1 MIARLARFHID
12 LPHDHFR
19 TPTFGS
25 STKVSRSPV
34 NLGPN
39 RATIAVKNGKQS
51 ASQVYMPTPRG
62 NRLGL
67 LVLASFLLSLVAPAA
82 LLCQSSLS
90 QSSVNHSVPV
100 HPSSVRRVHILD
112 GKNAVEIEVEGSD
125 RLLPQT
131 QVLTGP
137 DRLVVDFPN
146 AVPGN
151 AVRNQVVNRGEVK
164 SVRVGLFQSSPPV
177 TRVVLDLKTAQSF
190 QVFPYGHTVI
200 IKVTGGVP
208 SANAN
213 AKPEVDDFPPAARPG
228 LVPASYAAAGQRAQ
242 TQAGKPPL
250 EVTFRNGLLSIH
262 ANKAS
267 LSEILFA
274 VHERT
279 GAEVAVAAGAET
291 EQVVADYGP
300 APAPEVLAQL
310 LNGSRF
316 NFLILSSPDNP
327 QKLDRV
333 ILSLRGNG
341 VVVPL
346 QQMPTPAEEEEAN
359 PPVATNP
366 LNEPAVANAPQSP
379 PKTPPETRP
388 DANNSPD

>member
-1 MIARLARFHID
+1 
-12 LPHDHFR
+12 
-19 TPTFGS
+19 
-25 STKVSRSPV
+25 
-34 NLGPN
+34 
-39 RATIAVKNGKQS
+39 
-51 ASQVYMPTPRG
+51 MPTPRG
-62 NRLGL
+62 NRFGP
-67 LVLASFLLSLVAPAA
+67 LVLASFLLSLTAPAA
-82 LLCQSSLS
+82 LLS
-90 QSSVNHSVPV
+90 QSPVNHSSST
-100 HPSSVRRVHILD
+100 HSSSVRRVHILD
-112 GKNAVEIEVEGSD
+112 SKTAVEIEVEGSD
-125 RLLPQT
+125 RLLPET

-190 QVFPYGHTVI
+190 QVFPSGRTVI

-208 SANAN
+208 NTN
-213 AKPEVDDFPPAARPG
+213 AKLEVDDFPPSARPG
-228 LVPASYAAAGQRAQ
+228 LVPANYAVAGQRVQ
-242 TQAGKPPL
+242 TPPAPAKPPL
-250 EVTFRNGLLSIH
+250 EVTFRNGLLSIR

-291 EQVVADYGP
+291 EQVVAEYGP

-316 NFLILSSPDNP
+316 NFLILSSPNNP

-341 VVVPL
+341 VVAPL
-346 QQMPTPAEEEEAN
+346 QQMPTPAEDEEPN

-366 LNEPAVANAPQSP
+366 VNEPAVANAPQSP
-379 PKTPPETRP
+379 PKTLPEPRP
-388 DANNSPD
+388 DGNNAPD

>member
-1 MIARLARFHID
+1 
-12 LPHDHFR
+12 
-19 TPTFGS
+19 
-25 STKVSRSPV
+25 
-34 NLGPN
+34 
-39 RATIAVKNGKQS
+39 
-51 ASQVYMPTPRG
+51 MPTPRG
-62 NRLGL
+62 NRLGP
-67 LVLASFLLSLVAPAA
+67 LVLASFLVTLAAPAA
-82 LLCQSSLS
+82 LLCQSSAG
-90 QSSVNHSVPV
+90 QSSVNHSAPG
-100 HPSSVRRVHILD
+100 HSSSVRRVHVLD

-125 RLLPQT
+125 RLIPET

-146 AVPGN
+146 ALPGN

-190 QVFPYGHTVI
+190 QVFPYGRTVI
-200 IKVTGGVP
+200 IKVTG
-208 SANAN
+208 SAAIANAN
-213 AKPEVDDFPPAARPG
+213 ASSSSNTKVEVDDFPPAARPG
-228 LVPASYAAAGQRAQ
+228 LLSASYNAAGGSVQTPQAAA
-242 TQAGKPPL
+242 KPPL
-250 EVTFRNGLLSIH
+250 EVTFRNGLLFIR

-274 VHERT
+274 VHQRA

-291 EQVVADYGP
+291 EQVVAEYGP
-300 APAPEVLAQL
+300 APAPEVLARL

-341 VVVPL
+341 AVVPL
-346 QQMPTPAEEEEAN
+346 QQMPTPAEEEQVSAPAAAN
-359 PPVATNP
+359 PP
-366 LNEPAVANAPQSP
+366 NEPAVANAPPQP
-379 PKTPPETRP
+379 PAKTLPETRP
-388 DANNSPD
+388 DDSNSPD

>member
-1 MIARLARFHID
+1 
-12 LPHDHFR
+12 
-19 TPTFGS
+19 
-25 STKVSRSPV
+25 
-34 NLGPN
+34 
-39 RATIAVKNGKQS
+39 
-51 ASQVYMPTPRG
+51 MPTPRG
-62 NRLGL
+62 KKLRL
-67 LVLASFLLSLVAPAA
+67 LVPASFLLSLAAPAA

-90 QSSVNHSVPV
+90 QSSPSHS
-100 HPSSVRRVHILD
+100 SSVRRVQVLD

-125 RLLPQT
+125 RLLPET

-146 AVPGN
+146 ALPGN

-190 QVFPYGHTVI
+190 QVFPYGRTVI
-200 IKVTGGVP
+200 IKVTGSAP
-208 SANAN
+208 NTNANAN

-228 LVPASYAAAGQRAQ
+228 LLSASYNTAGGGQVQ
-242 TQAGKPPL
+242 TPQAPAKSPL
-250 EVTFRNGLLSIH
+250 EVTFRNGLLSIR

-274 VHERT
+274 VHQRT

-291 EQVVADYGP
+291 EQVVAEYGP
-300 APAPEVLAQL
+300 APAPEVLARL

-341 VVVPL
+341 AVVPL
-346 QQMPTPAEEEEAN
+346 PQMPTPAEDEEVSAPAAAN
-359 PPVATNP
+359 PP
-366 LNEPAVANAPQSP
+366 NEPAVANAPPQVP

-388 DANNSPD
+388 DQNNSPD

>member
-1 MIARLARFHID
+1 
-12 LPHDHFR
+12 
-19 TPTFGS
+19 
-25 STKVSRSPV
+25 V
-34 NLGPN
+34 
-39 RATIAVKNGKQS
+39 
-51 ASQVYMPTPRG
+51 QV
-62 NRLGL
+62 
-67 LVLASFLLSLVAPAA
+67 
-82 LLCQSSLS
+82 
-90 QSSVNHSVPV
+90 
-100 HPSSVRRVHILD
+100 LD

-125 RLLPQT
+125 RLLPET

-146 AVPGN
+146 ALPGN

-190 QVFPYGHTVI
+190 QVFPYGRTVI
-200 IKVTGGVP
+200 IKVTGSAP
-208 SANAN
+208 ATNANAN
-213 AKPEVDDFPPAARPG
+213 HKVEVDDFPPVSRPG
-228 LVPASYAAAGQRAQ
+228 LVSASYAAAGGQVQ
-242 TQAGKPPL
+242 TPQAPAKSPL
-250 EVTFRNGLLSIH
+250 EVTFRNGLLSIR

-274 VHERT
+274 VHQRT

-291 EQVVADYGP
+291 EQVVAEYGP
-300 APAPEVLAQL
+300 APAPEVLARL

-341 VVVPL
+341 AVVPL
-346 QQMPTPAEEEEAN
+346 QQMPTPAEEEEVSAPAAAN
-359 PPVATNP
+359 PP
-366 LNEPAVANAPQSP
+366 NEPGVANAPPPAP
-379 PKTPPETRP
+379 PKTLPESRP
-388 DANNSPD
+388 DDNSTPD

>member
-1 MIARLARFHID
+1 
-12 LPHDHFR
+12 
-19 TPTFGS
+19 
-25 STKVSRSPV
+25 
-34 NLGPN
+34 
-39 RATIAVKNGKQS
+39 
-51 ASQVYMPTPRG
+51 MPTPRG
-62 NRLGL
+62 KQLRL
-67 LVLASFLLSLVAPAA
+67 LVLASFLSLAAPAA
-82 LLCQSSLS
+82 LLCQSSA
-90 QSSVNHSVPV
+90 NHSSTN
-100 HPSSVRRVHILD
+100 HSSSVRRVQVLD

-125 RLLPQT
+125 RLLPET

-146 AVPGN
+146 ALPGN

-190 QVFPYGHTVI
+190 QVFPYGRTVI
-200 IKVTGGVP
+200 IKVTGSAP
-208 SANAN
+208 ATNANAN
-213 AKPEVDDFPPAARPG
+213 HKVEVDDFPPVSRPG
-228 LVPASYAAAGQRAQ
+228 LVSASYAAAGGQVQ
-242 TQAGKPPL
+242 TPQAPAKSPL
-250 EVTFRNGLLSIH
+250 EVTFRNGLLSIR

-274 VHERT
+274 VHQRT

-291 EQVVADYGP
+291 EQVVAEYGP
-300 APAPEVLAQL
+300 APAPEVLARL

-341 VVVPL
+341 AVVPL
-346 QQMPTPAEEEEAN
+346 QQMPTPAEEEEVSAPAAAN
-359 PPVATNP
+359 PP
-366 LNEPAVANAPQSP
+366 NEPGVANAPPPAP
-379 PKTPPETRP
+379 PKTLPESRP
-388 DANNSPD
+388 DDNSTPD

>member
-1 MIARLARFHID
+1 
-12 LPHDHFR
+12 
-19 TPTFGS
+19 
-25 STKVSRSPV
+25 
-34 NLGPN
+34 
-39 RATIAVKNGKQS
+39 
-51 ASQVYMPTPRG
+51 MPTPRG
-62 NRLGL
+62 NRRVPP
-67 LVLASFLLSLVAPAA
+67 VLASFLLSLGAPAA
-82 LLCQSSLS
+82 LLCQSPP
-90 QSSVNHSVPV
+90 NHSAPT
-100 HPSSVRRVHILD
+100 HSSSVRHVRILD
-112 GKNAVEIEVEGSD
+112 SKTAVEIEVEGSD

-208 SANAN
+208 NTSTNTN
-213 AKPEVDDFPPAARPG
+213 TKLEVDDFPPTARPG
-228 LVPASYAAAGQRAQ
+228 LVPASYAAAGQRVQ

-250 EVTFRNGLLSIH
+250 EVTFRNGLLSIR

-291 EQVVADYGP
+291 EQVVAEYGP

-333 ILSLRGNG
+333 ILSLRGNS
-341 VVVPL
+341 VVAPL
-346 QQMPTPAEEEEAN
+346 QQMPTPAEEEDGS

-366 LNEPAVANAPQSP
+366 VNEPAVANAPPQSL

-388 DANNSPD
+388 DGNNAPD

>member
-1 MIARLARFHID
+1 
-12 LPHDHFR
+12 
-19 TPTFGS
+19 
-25 STKVSRSPV
+25 
-34 NLGPN
+34 
-39 RATIAVKNGKQS
+39 
-51 ASQVYMPTPRG
+51 MPTPRG
-62 NRLGL
+62 NRPCP
-67 LVLASFLLSLVAPAA
+67 LVLASFLLALAAPAA
-82 LLCQSSLS
+82 MPGQASPGQSSPGQSSLKNS
-90 QSSVNHSVPV
+90 SRVQSA
-100 HPSSVRRVHILD
+100 PSSVRRVHVLD
-112 GKNAVEIEVEGSD
+112 GKSAVEIEVEGSD

-146 AVPGN
+146 ALPGN

-177 TRVVLDLKTAQSF
+177 TRIVLDLKTAQSF
-190 QVFPYGHTVI
+190 EVFPYGRTVI
-200 IKVTGGVP
+200 IKVTGRAP
-208 SANAN
+208 NASASANN
-213 AKPEVDDFPPAARPG
+213 KVEVDDFPPVTRPG
-228 LVPASYAAAGQRAQ
+228 LVSASYNAAGERVQAPQAAA
-242 TQAGKPPL
+242 KPAL

-274 VHERT
+274 VHQRT

-291 EQVVADYGP
+291 EQVVAEYGP

-341 VVVPL
+341 SVMPL
-346 QQMPTPAEEEEAN
+346 PQMPTPEDEEVA
-359 PPVATNP
+359 PPVAANP
-366 LNEPAVANAPQSP
+366 SNEPAVANAPPQVP

-388 DANNSPD
+388 DENNTPD

>member
-1 MIARLARFHID
+1 
-12 LPHDHFR
+12 
-19 TPTFGS
+19 
-25 STKVSRSPV
+25 
-34 NLGPN
+34 
-39 RATIAVKNGKQS
+39 
-51 ASQVYMPTPRG
+51 MPTPRG
-62 NRLGL
+62 NRLRS
-67 LVLASFLLSLVAPAA
+67 LVLASFLLILAAPAA
-82 LLCQSSLS
+82 LLCQPAIS
-90 QSSVNHSVPV
+90 QSSVSHSLPT
-100 HPSSVRRVHILD
+100 HSSSVRRVQVLD

-125 RLLPQT
+125 RLLPET

-146 AVPGN
+146 ALPGE

-177 TRVVLDLKTAQSF
+177 TRVVLDLKTAHSF
-190 QVFPYGHTVI
+190 QVFPYGRTVI
-200 IKVTGGVP
+200 IKVTG
-208 SANAN
+208 SAPVVSTKDNRN
-213 AKPEVDDFPPAARPG
+213 VEVDDFPPAAHPG
-228 LVPASYAAAGQRAQ
+228 LLSASYNTAGGSVQ
-242 TQAGKPPL
+242 TPPAPAKPL
-250 EVTFRNGLLSIH
+250 EVTFRNGLLSIR

-274 VHERT
+274 VHQRT

-291 EQVVADYGP
+291 EQVVAEYGP
-300 APAPEVLAQL
+300 APAPEVLARL

-341 VVVPL
+341 AVVPL
-346 QQMPTPAEEEEAN
+346 QQVPTPSEDEEVS

-366 LNEPAVANAPQSP
+366 LNEPPVANAPPQPP

-388 DANNSPD
+388 DENNSPD

>member
-1 MIARLARFHID
+1 
-12 LPHDHFR
+12 
-19 TPTFGS
+19 
-25 STKVSRSPV
+25 
-34 NLGPN
+34 
-39 RATIAVKNGKQS
+39 
-51 ASQVYMPTPRG
+51 MPTPRG
-62 NRLGL
+62 NRPGP
-67 LVLASFLLSLVAPAA
+67 LVLASVLLSLAAPAA

-90 QSSVNHSVPV
+90 QSSLSQSSLRQSSLRQSSVNHSSPS
-100 HPSSVRRVHILD
+100 HSSSVRHVQVLD
-112 GKNAVEIEVEGSD
+112 GKNDVEIEVEGSD
-125 RLLPQT
+125 RLLPET

-146 AVPGN
+146 ALPGN

-190 QVFPYGHTVI
+190 QVFPYGRTVI
-200 IKVTGGVP
+200 IKVTGNAAP
-208 SANAN
+208 IASTNAN
-213 AKPEVDDFPPAARPG
+213 GKVEVDDFPPAARPG
-228 LVPASYAAAGQRAQ
+228 LASVSYAAAGARMQS
-242 TQAGKPPL
+242 PPAPAKSTL

-291 EQVVADYGP
+291 EQVVAEYGP
-300 APAPEVLAQL
+300 APAPEVLARL

-333 ILSLRGNG
+333 ILSLRGSG
-341 VVVPL
+341 AVVPL
-346 QQMPTPAEEEEAN
+346 QQMPAPAEEEEVSAPSAAN
-359 PPVATNP
+359 PQ
-366 LNEPAVANAPQSP
+366 NEPAVANAPPQP
-379 PKTPPETRP
+379 PKAPPEARP
-388 DANNSPD
+388 DDNNTPD

>member
-1 MIARLARFHID
+1 
-12 LPHDHFR
+12 
-19 TPTFGS
+19 
-25 STKVSRSPV
+25 
-34 NLGPN
+34 
-39 RATIAVKNGKQS
+39 
-51 ASQVYMPTPRG
+51 MPTPRG
-62 NRLGL
+62 NRLGP
-67 LVLASFLLSLVAPAA
+67 LVLASFLLSLAAPAT

-90 QSSVNHSVPV
+90 QSSLSQTSVNHSSPT
-100 HPSSVRRVHILD
+100 HSSSVRRVQVLD
-112 GKNAVEIEVEGSD
+112 SKNSVEIEVEGSD
-125 RLLPQT
+125 RLLPET

-146 AVPGN
+146 ALPGN

-190 QVFPYGHTVI
+190 QVFPYGRTVI
-200 IKVTGGVP
+200 IKVTGSPAVA

-213 AKPEVDDFPPAARPG
+213 NKVEVDDFPPAARPG
-228 LVPASYAAAGQRAQ
+228 LLSASYPAAAGQVQ
-242 TQAGKPPL
+242 TPQAPAKPPL
-250 EVTFRNGLLSIH
+250 EVTFRNGLLSIR

-274 VHERT
+274 VHQRT

-300 APAPEVLAQL
+300 APAPEVLASL

-341 VVVPL
+341 TVTPL
-346 QQMPTPAEEEEAN
+346 PQIPTPAEDQEVSAPAAAN
-359 PPVATNP
+359 PP
-366 LNEPAVANAPQSP
+366 NEPAVANVP
-379 PKTPPETRP
+379 PPPTPKPPPEARP
-388 DANNSPD
+388 DDNNTPD

>member
-1 MIARLARFHID
+1 
-12 LPHDHFR
+12 
-19 TPTFGS
+19 
-25 STKVSRSPV
+25 
-34 NLGPN
+34 
-39 RATIAVKNGKQS
+39 
-51 ASQVYMPTPRG
+51 MPTPRG
-62 NRLGL
+62 KKLRL
-67 LVLASFLLSLVAPAA
+67 LVLASFLSLAAPAA
-82 LLCQSSLS
+82 LLCQSSP
-90 QSSVNHSVPV
+90 NHSSPT
-100 HPSSVRRVHILD
+100 HSSSVRHVQVLD
-112 GKNAVEIEVEGSD
+112 GKNDVEIEVEGSD
-125 RLLPQT
+125 RLLPET

-146 AVPGN
+146 ALPGN

-190 QVFPYGHTVI
+190 QVFPYGRTVI
-200 IKVTGGVP
+200 IKVTGGAP
-208 SANAN
+208 ATNSNAN
-213 AKPEVDDFPPAARPG
+213 SKVEVDDFPPVARPG
-228 LVPASYAAAGQRAQ
+228 LLPASYAAAGGQVP
-242 TQAGKPPL
+242 TPQAPAKSPL

-274 VHERT
+274 VHQRT

-291 EQVVADYGP
+291 EQVVAEYGP
-300 APAPEVLAQL
+300 APAPEVLARL

-341 VVVPL
+341 AVVPL
-346 QQMPTPAEEEEAN
+346 QQMPAPAEEDEVSAPAAAN
-359 PPVATNP
+359 PP
-366 LNEPAVANAPQSP
+366 NEPAVANAPPQP
-379 PKTPPETRP
+379 PKAPPETRP
-388 DANNSPD
+388 DDNNTPD

>member
-1 MIARLARFHID
+1 
-12 LPHDHFR
+12 
-19 TPTFGS
+19 
-25 STKVSRSPV
+25 
-34 NLGPN
+34 
-39 RATIAVKNGKQS
+39 
-51 ASQVYMPTPRG
+51 MPTPRG
-62 NRLGL
+62 NRLGP
-67 LVLASFLLSLVAPAA
+67 LVLASFLLSLAAPAA
-82 LLCQSSLS
+82 LLCQSSVS
-90 QSSVNHSVPV
+90 QSSVNHSSPT
-100 HPSSVRRVHILD
+100 HSSSVRSVHVLD

-125 RLLPQT
+125 RLLPET

-146 AVPGN
+146 ALPGN

-190 QVFPYGHTVI
+190 QVFPYGRTVI
-200 IKVTGGVP
+200 IKVTG
-208 SANAN
+208 SAPNAN
-213 AKPEVDDFPPAARPG
+213 AISNNNNKKVEVDDFPPVARPG
-228 LVPASYAAAGQRAQ
+228 LLSASYTAAGGQVQ
-242 TQAGKPPL
+242 TPQAPAKSPL
-250 EVTFRNGLLSIH
+250 EVTFRNGLLFIR

-274 VHERT
+274 VHQRT

-291 EQVVADYGP
+291 EQVVAEYGP
-300 APAPEVLAQL
+300 APAPEVLARL

-316 NFLILSSPDNP
+316 NFLILGSPDNP

-341 VVVPL
+341 AVVPL
-346 QQMPTPAEEEEAN
+346 AQIPTPAEEEQVSAPAAAN
-359 PPVATNP
+359 PP
-366 LNEPAVANAPQSP
+366 NEPAVANAPPQGP

-388 DANNSPD
+388 DENNTPD

>member
-1 MIARLARFHID
+1 
-12 LPHDHFR
+12 
-19 TPTFGS
+19 
-25 STKVSRSPV
+25 
-34 NLGPN
+34 
-39 RATIAVKNGKQS
+39 
-51 ASQVYMPTPRG
+51 MPTPRG
-62 NRLGL
+62 NRFGP
-67 LVLASFLLSLVAPAA
+67 LVLASFILSLAAPPA
-82 LLCQSSLS
+82 LLCQSPLD
-90 QSSVNHSVPV
+90 QSSLHRSSPTHST
-100 HPSSVRRVHILD
+100 SVRHVHILD
-112 GKNAVEIEVEGSD
+112 SKNAVEIEVEGSD
-125 RLLPQT
+125 RLVPQT

-146 AVPGN
+146 ALPGN

-190 QVFPYGHTVI
+190 QVFPHGRTVI

-208 SANAN
+208 NTNAN
-213 AKPEVDDFPPAARPG
+213 TKLEVDDFPPTVRPG
-228 LVPASYAAAGQRAQ
+228 LVPASYAAADQRVQ
-242 TQAGKPPL
+242 TPPAPAKPPL
-250 EVTFRNGLLSIH
+250 EVTFRNGLLSIR

-291 EQVVADYGP
+291 EQVVAEYGP

-316 NFLILSSPDNP
+316 NFLILSSPNNP

-341 VVVPL
+341 VVSPL
-346 QQMPTPAEEEEAN
+346 QQMPTPAEDEEPN
-359 PPVATNP
+359 PPVAMNP
-366 LNEPAVANAPQSP
+366 VIEPAVANAPQSP

-388 DANNSPD
+388 DGNNAPD

>member
-1 MIARLARFHID
+1 
-12 LPHDHFR
+12 
-19 TPTFGS
+19 
-25 STKVSRSPV
+25 
-34 NLGPN
+34 
-39 RATIAVKNGKQS
+39 
-51 ASQVYMPTPRG
+51 MPTPRG

-67 LVLASFLLSLVAPAA
+67 FALAILFLALAAPAA
-82 LLCQSSLS
+82 LLGQSSLR
-90 QSSVNHSVPV
+90 QSSLRQPLPNHS
-100 HPSSVRRVHILD
+100 SSVRRVQVLD
-112 GKNAVEIEVEGSD
+112 SKNAVEIEVEGSD

-146 AVPGN
+146 ALPGN

-190 QVFPYGHTVI
+190 QVFPYGRTVI
-200 IKVTGGVP
+200 IKVTGSAP
-208 SANAN
+208 SANTN
-213 AKPEVDDFPPAARPG
+213 TKPEVDDFPPAARPG
-228 LVPASYAAAGQRAQ
+228 LVSASYTAAGERVQNPQAQ
-242 TQAGKPPL
+242 AKPPL
-250 EVTFRNGLLSIH
+250 EVTFRNGLLFIR

-274 VHERT
+274 VHQRT

-300 APAPEVLAQL
+300 APAPEVLARL

-341 VVVPL
+341 AVVPL
-346 QQMPTPAEEEEAN
+346 PQMSAAEEEEVSPPVAAN
-359 PPVATNP
+359 PP
-366 LNEPAVANAPQSP
+366 NEPAVANAPPQNAPPQVP
-379 PKTPPETRP
+379 PKSPPETRP
-388 DANNSPD
+388 DENNTPD

>member
-1 MIARLARFHID
+1 
-12 LPHDHFR
+12 
-19 TPTFGS
+19 
-25 STKVSRSPV
+25 
-34 NLGPN
+34 
-39 RATIAVKNGKQS
+39 
-51 ASQVYMPTPRG
+51 MPTPRG
-62 NRLGL
+62 KNFRL
-67 LVLASFLLSLVAPAA
+67 LVLASFLSLAAPAT
-82 LLCQSSLS
+82 LPGQSSLG
-90 QSSVNHSVPV
+90 QSSVRSSPTHS
-100 HPSSVRRVHILD
+100 SSVRHVHVLD

-146 AVPGN
+146 ALPGN

-190 QVFPYGHTVI
+190 QVFPYGRTVI
-200 IKVTGGVP
+200 IKVTGSVP
-208 SANAN
+208 AASAN
-213 AKPEVDDFPPAARPG
+213 AKPEVDDFPPVARPG
-228 LVPASYAAAGQRAQ
+228 LLSASYTAAAGQVQ
-242 TQAGKPPL
+242 TPAKSPL

-274 VHERT
+274 VHQRT

-291 EQVVADYGP
+291 EQVVAEYGP
-300 APAPEVLAQL
+300 APAPEVLARL

-341 VVVPL
+341 AVVPL
-346 QQMPTPAEEEEAN
+346 QQMPTPAEDDEVSAPAAAN
-359 PPVATNP
+359 PP
-366 LNEPAVANAPQSP
+366 NEPGVANAPPPAP
-379 PKTPPETRP
+379 PKTLPETRP
-388 DANNSPD
+388 DDNNTPD